1 MEGLFYCTDLEKNFI
16 SPVNFRHGPGKR
28 RFMGFVGEFLF
39 SRRISPEKIQIPY
52 LNKNEDLGG
61 D

>member
-1 MEGLFYCTDLEKNFI
+1 MEGLFYCTDLEKIFV
-16 SPVNFRHGPGKR
+16 SPVSFPHGSEKR

-39 SRRISPEKIQIPY
+39 TDGSPEKVQIPY
-52 LNKNEDLGG
+52 LNQIEDLGR